1 MAGMLAACT
10 GPDLSYLAAVVARL
24 QNARGGY
31 RVGLVLCSPY
41 SYCLSNTDSDDV
53 RTPFADLEQVRVWLF
68 TAGTPANTDFARFN
82 FQVPTRTYG
91 CIPATDPREAL
102 FKQDR
107 TEG

>member
-1 MAGMLAACT
+1 MKSPVSDAAAPTRFYFSVVRVRQLMAGMLAACT

-53 RTPFADLEQVRVWLF
+53 CTPFADLE
-68 TAGTPANTDFARFN
+68 
-82 FQVPTRTYG
+82 
-91 CIPATDPREAL
+91 
-102 FKQDR
+102 
-107 TEG
+107 